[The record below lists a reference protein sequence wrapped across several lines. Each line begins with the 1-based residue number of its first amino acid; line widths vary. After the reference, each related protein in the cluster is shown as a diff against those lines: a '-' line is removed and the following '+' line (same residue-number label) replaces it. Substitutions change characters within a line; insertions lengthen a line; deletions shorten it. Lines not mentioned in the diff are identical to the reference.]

1 MMARKTICLVGPR
14 WTRTQ
19 ALGRDCAGREHRH
32 IDPEEAEE
40 MARKGEARWLV
51 GGLRRGRVIEGSV
64 LQDRVE
70 GAKQALNRLSIE
82 VGETHAMMIYRGD
95 RIAVEMLHQIRRKAR
110 G

>member
-1 MMARKTICLVGPR
+1 MARKTICLVGPR
-14 WTRTQ
+14 WTREQ
-19 ALGRDCAGREHRH
+19 AIDRKCAGRGHRH
-32 IDPEEAEE
+32 IGREEAEE
-40 MARKGEARWLV
+40 LIRKGEAQWLL

-70 GAKQALNRLSIE
+70 AVRKPLNRLSIE
-82 VGETHAMMIYRGD
+82 VGEAHAMMIYRGD

>member
-1 MMARKTICLVGPR
+1 MARKTICLVGPR
-14 WTRTQ
+14 WTRAQ
-19 ALGRDCAGREHRH
+19 ALERDCGGREHRH
-32 IDPEEAEE
+32 IDRNEAEE
-40 MARKGEARWLV
+40 LVRKGEAQWLV
-51 GGLRRGRVIEGSV
+51 GGLRRGHVIEGSV

-70 GAKQALNRLSIE
+70 AAKQALNRLSIE